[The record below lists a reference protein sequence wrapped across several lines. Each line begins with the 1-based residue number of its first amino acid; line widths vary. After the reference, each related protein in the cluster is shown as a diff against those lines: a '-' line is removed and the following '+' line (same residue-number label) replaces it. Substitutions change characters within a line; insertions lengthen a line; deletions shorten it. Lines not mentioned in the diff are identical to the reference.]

1 MHDASNV
8 PQEFGA
14 VVKESRLLPALR
26 RLPERASRGGAAA
39 AMGTPRL
46 SGALTI
52 SDANDFL
59 APAAACVLPLGGGAV
74 AAVAPARP
82 APPGSVLAPIV
93 PVGAATSSAPVAA
106 VSLSDCLSCSGC
118 VTSAETVLLAETNL
132 EHVRAAL
139 LEGGAGDGVF
149 VVAALSQQAV
159 ASVAVELGIGL
170 QRAAGVL
177 AAFFKDSLRVDAVVD
192 LAFARHLVMEEA
204 AREFVRRKRAGEAV
218 VIASACPG
226 WVTYAEKTQGEE
238 VLRTISRVRSPQAA
252 AGAVVPRIFGAPKAI
267 SLEGGD
273 GGEGGN
279 GANGDGEA
287 PRRRT
292 WLLAVMPCHDKKLEA
307 ARPGFSGA
315 SAPGEPDVQAV
326 LTASEVLQL
335 ASELGVNLSA
345 LEPAALDERCA
356 AGPEGFGTD
365 TGSGSGG
372 YADYVLRVAA
382 RELLGVDVGEGRVE
396 MEKVSR
402 SGDVRAVTVES
413 KDGTRRLRFGT
424 AYGFRS
430 LQSVLRKVRR
440 GECDYDYIELM
451 ACPGGC
457 NNGGGQ
463 VPVVAGDKKVMA
475 EQLAE
480 VEAVYAT
487 ATNRAS
493 PRDVPGVVRLR
504 SDLGQAVESVLY
516 TAYERREQNVIAAVN
531 NW

>member
-1 MHDASNV
+1 
-8 PQEFGA
+8 
-14 VVKESRLLPALR
+14 
-26 RLPERASRGGAAA
+26 
-39 AMGTPRL
+39 MGTPRL

-93 PVGAATSSAPVAA
+93 PVGAAASGGTAVAA

-118 VTSAETVLLAETNL
+118 VTSAETVLLAATNL
-132 EHVRAAL
+132 EHVRASL
-139 LEGGAGDGVF
+139 LEGGAGDDVY

-159 ASVAVELGIGL
+159 ASVAVELSIGL

-177 AAFFKDSLRVDAVVD
+177 AAFFKGSLRVDAVVD

-226 WVTYAEKTQGEE
+226 WVTYAEKTQGDE

-252 AGAVVPRIFGAPKAI
+252 AGAVVPRVFGASKAV
-267 SLEGGD
+267 S
-273 GGEGGN
+273 GGESVDRGEGED
-279 GANGDGEA
+279 GVDGDRKAVQG
-287 PRRRT
+287 RT
-292 WLLAVMPCHDKKLEA
+292 WLLTVMPCHDKKLEA
-307 ARPGFSGA
+307 SRPGFSGA

-335 ASELGVNLSA
+335 ASELGVNLSV
-345 LEPAALDERCA
+345 LEPAALDERFA
-356 AGPEGFGTD
+356 AGPDGFGTD

-382 RELLGVDVGEGRVE
+382 RELLDVDIGKGRVE

-440 GECDYDYIELM
+440 GECEYDYIELM

-463 VPVVAGDKKVMA
+463 VSVAGGDKKAMA
-475 EQLAE
+475 KQLAD
-480 VEAVYAT
+480 VEAVYST

-493 PRDVPGVVRLR
+493 PNGIPGVARIR
-504 SDLGQAVESVLY
+504 SDLGEAVESVLY